1 MNRYKK
7 IICSILV
14 CVLMVT
20 AVGCGKTKNSSTKKY
35 DGNYIFYVSR
45 DKDKLENEQYKTKS
59 SDTLEQVDEMIK
71 KLTGKAIPKKVIVN
85 SYNLL
90 DGILTLD
97 FSEEYL
103 EISKDEEVLIRAAV
117 VLTLTQIE
125 SVDYVAFTVN
135 DSALTRRDGTI
146 IGNMQATDFVDNYGS
161 DNNIVFSTRFILYY
175 GNEDSSNLK
184 ECDVMENYTGEESK
198 EKFIVK
204 RLIEGPDEKGYNR
217 IFSKDIK
224 LISVMTTDNICYVNF
239 NSNFL
244 TEQIVGS
251 PELAIYSIVNS
262 LSELNYVHKVQIMV
276 NGDTNVSFKGV
287 KLDNAFIRNLD
298 YIENETKEGE

>member
-1 MNRYKK
+1 
-7 IICSILV
+7 
-14 CVLMVT
+14 
-20 AVGCGKTKNSSTKKY
+20 
-35 DGNYIFYVSR
+35 
-45 DKDKLENEQYKTKS
+45 
-59 SDTLEQVDEMIK
+59 MIK

-198 EKFIVK
+198 EEFIVK
-204 RLIEGPDEKGYNR
+204 RLIEGPGEKGYNR

-239 NSNFL
+239 DSNFL

>member
-1 MNRYKK
+1 M
-7 IICSILV
+7 

-20 AVGCGKTKNSSTKKY
+20 AVGCGKEKNSNTKKY
-35 DGNYIFYVSR
+35 YGNYIFYVSR

-184 ECDVMENYTGEESK
+184 ECDVMENYTG
-198 EKFIVK
+198 
-204 RLIEGPDEKGYNR
+204 
-217 IFSKDIK
+217 
-224 LISVMTTDNICYVNF
+224 
-239 NSNFL
+239 
-244 TEQIVGS
+244 
-251 PELAIYSIVNS
+251 
-262 LSELNYVHKVQIMV
+262 
-276 NGDTNVSFKGV
+276 
-287 KLDNAFIRNLD
+287 
-298 YIENETKEGE
+298 

>member
-35 DGNYIFYVSR
+35 DGNYIFYVRR

-198 EKFIVK
+198 EEFIVK

>member
-1 MNRYKK
+1 M
-7 IICSILV
+7 
-14 CVLMVT
+14 
-20 AVGCGKTKNSSTKKY
+20 
-35 DGNYIFYVSR
+35 
-45 DKDKLENEQYKTKS
+45 
-59 SDTLEQVDEMIK
+59 
-71 KLTGKAIPKKVIVN
+71 
-85 SYNLL
+85 
-90 DGILTLD
+90 
-97 FSEEYL
+97 
-103 EISKDEEVLIRAAV
+103 LIRAAV

-198 EKFIVK
+198 EEFIVK

-217 IFSKDIK
+217 IFPKDVK

-239 NSNFL
+239 DSNFL

-276 NGDTNVSFKGV
+276 NGNTNVSFKGV

>member
-1 MNRYKK
+1 M
-7 IICSILV
+7 
-14 CVLMVT
+14 
-20 AVGCGKTKNSSTKKY
+20 
-35 DGNYIFYVSR
+35 
-45 DKDKLENEQYKTKS
+45 
-59 SDTLEQVDEMIK
+59 
-71 KLTGKAIPKKVIVN
+71 
-85 SYNLL
+85 
-90 DGILTLD
+90 
-97 FSEEYL
+97 
-103 EISKDEEVLIRAAV
+103 LIRAAV

-198 EKFIVK
+198 EEFIVK

-217 IFSKDIK
+217 IFPKDIK

-239 NSNFL
+239 DSNFL

-276 NGDTNVSFKGV
+276 NGNTNVSFKGV

>member
-1 MNRYKK
+1 
-7 IICSILV
+7 
-14 CVLMVT
+14 
-20 AVGCGKTKNSSTKKY
+20 
-35 DGNYIFYVSR
+35 
-45 DKDKLENEQYKTKS
+45 
-59 SDTLEQVDEMIK
+59 MIK

-198 EKFIVK
+198 EEFIVK

-217 IFSKDIK
+217 IFPKDIK

-239 NSNFL
+239 DSNFM

-276 NGDTNVSFKGV
+276 NGNTNVSFKGV

>member
-1 MNRYKK
+1 
-7 IICSILV
+7 
-14 CVLMVT
+14 
-20 AVGCGKTKNSSTKKY
+20 
-35 DGNYIFYVSR
+35 
-45 DKDKLENEQYKTKS
+45 
-59 SDTLEQVDEMIK
+59 MIK

-198 EKFIVK
+198 EEFIVK

-217 IFSKDIK
+217 IFPKDVK

-239 NSNFL
+239 DSNFL

-276 NGDTNVSFKGV
+276 NGNTNVSFKGV

>member
-1 MNRYKK
+1 
-7 IICSILV
+7 
-14 CVLMVT
+14 
-20 AVGCGKTKNSSTKKY
+20 
-35 DGNYIFYVSR
+35 
-45 DKDKLENEQYKTKS
+45 
-59 SDTLEQVDEMIK
+59 MIK

-146 IGNMQATDFVDNYGS
+146 IGNMQATDFV
-161 DNNIVFSTRFILYY
+161 
-175 GNEDSSNLK
+175 
-184 ECDVMENYTGEESK
+184 
-198 EKFIVK
+198 
-204 RLIEGPDEKGYNR
+204 
-217 IFSKDIK
+217 
-224 LISVMTTDNICYVNF
+224 
-239 NSNFL
+239 
-244 TEQIVGS
+244 GS

-276 NGDTNVSFKGV
+276 NGNTNVSFKGV

>member
-1 MNRYKK
+1 M
-7 IICSILV
+7 
-14 CVLMVT
+14 
-20 AVGCGKTKNSSTKKY
+20 
-35 DGNYIFYVSR
+35 
-45 DKDKLENEQYKTKS
+45 
-59 SDTLEQVDEMIK
+59 
-71 KLTGKAIPKKVIVN
+71 
-85 SYNLL
+85 

-198 EKFIVK
+198 EEFIVK

-217 IFSKDIK
+217 IFPKDIK

-239 NSNFL
+239 DSNFL

-276 NGDTNVSFKGV
+276 NGNTNVSFKGV

>member
-1 MNRYKK
+1 M
-7 IICSILV
+7 
-14 CVLMVT
+14 
-20 AVGCGKTKNSSTKKY
+20 
-35 DGNYIFYVSR
+35 
-45 DKDKLENEQYKTKS
+45 ENEQYKTKS

-175 GNEDSSNLK
+175 GNEDNLK

-198 EKFIVK
+198 EEFIVK

-217 IFSKDIK
+217 IFPKDVK

-239 NSNFL
+239 DSNFL

-276 NGDTNVSFKGV
+276 NGNTNVSFKGV

>member
-1 MNRYKK
+1 M
-7 IICSILV
+7 
-14 CVLMVT
+14 
-20 AVGCGKTKNSSTKKY
+20 
-35 DGNYIFYVSR
+35 
-45 DKDKLENEQYKTKS
+45 
-59 SDTLEQVDEMIK
+59 
-71 KLTGKAIPKKVIVN
+71 
-85 SYNLL
+85 
-90 DGILTLD
+90 D

-198 EKFIVK
+198 EEFIVK
-204 RLIEGPDEKGYNR
+204 RLIEGPDEKEYNR

>member
-1 MNRYKK
+1 M
-7 IICSILV
+7 
-14 CVLMVT
+14 
-20 AVGCGKTKNSSTKKY
+20 
-35 DGNYIFYVSR
+35 
-45 DKDKLENEQYKTKS
+45 
-59 SDTLEQVDEMIK
+59 
-71 KLTGKAIPKKVIVN
+71 
-85 SYNLL
+85 
-90 DGILTLD
+90 D

-198 EKFIVK
+198 EEFIVK

-217 IFSKDIK
+217 IFPKDVK

-239 NSNFL
+239 DSNFL

-276 NGDTNVSFKGV
+276 NGNTNVSFKGV

>member
-1 MNRYKK
+1 
-7 IICSILV
+7 
-14 CVLMVT
+14 
-20 AVGCGKTKNSSTKKY
+20 
-35 DGNYIFYVSR
+35 
-45 DKDKLENEQYKTKS
+45 
-59 SDTLEQVDEMIK
+59 MIK

-198 EKFIVK
+198 EEFIVK

-239 NSNFL
+239 DSNFL

-262 LSELNYVHKVQIMV
+262 LSELNYVHKVQMMV
-276 NGDTNVSFKGV
+276 NGNTNVSFKGV

>member
-1 MNRYKK
+1 
-7 IICSILV
+7 
-14 CVLMVT
+14 
-20 AVGCGKTKNSSTKKY
+20 
-35 DGNYIFYVSR
+35 
-45 DKDKLENEQYKTKS
+45 
-59 SDTLEQVDEMIK
+59 MIK

-198 EKFIVK
+198 EEFIVK

-217 IFSKDIK
+217 IFPKDIK

-239 NSNFL
+239 DSNFL

-276 NGDTNVSFKGV
+276 NGNTNVSFKGV